1 MAERKKIAILGCG
14 WLGLPIAASLAAD
27 GHSVKGSTRTTDKA
41 AALQAMGIRHYA
53 IDLDPEADAAVLS
66 DFLDADR
73 VMINIPPGRGRGDVE
88 DHHPRQI
95 AALLPHLSKARQI
108 IFVSSTSVYPSENR
122 TVVEE
127 DAGNSPAAS
136 GRALLRAEAMLR
148 DAAARRLCIVRPGGL
163 LGGDR
168 HPGRFLA
175 RREYLTSPDTPTNLI
190 GRDDLIAI
198 IRLLMQR
205 DIVGETFN
213 AVCPKHPTR
222 REFYTR
228 EAAKLGIELPPFE
241 ESAEQEPWKIVSS
254 EKLMA
259 KLGYQFLHPDPSD
272 VFSTPEQA

>member
-1 MAERKKIAILGCG
+1 MAERKSFAILGCG
-14 WLGLPIAASLAAD
+14 WLGLPLAASLATD
-27 GHSVKGSTRTTDKA
+27 GHAVKGSTRTTEKA

-73 VMINIPPGRGRGDVE
+73 VVINIPPGRGRGDVE
-88 DHHPRQI
+88 DHPRQI
-95 AALLPHLSKARQI
+95 AALVPHLGNAHQI

-148 DAAARRLCIVRPGGL
+148 EAVGPRLCIVRPGGL

-190 GRDDLIAI
+190 GRDDLVAI
-198 IRLLMQR
+198 LRLLLER
-205 DIVGETFN
+205 GVVGETFN
-213 AVCPKHPTR
+213 AVCPEHPTR

-228 EAAKLGIELPPFE
+228 EAVKLGIELPPFNDF
-241 ESAEQEPWKIVSS
+241 ADPEPWKIVSA
-254 EKLMA
+254 EKLMQQ
-259 KLGYQFLHPDPSD
+259 LGYRFLHPNPSD
-272 VFSTPEQA
+272 VFSAATGA